1 MFLVALLA
9 AAVFHAQTP
18 SPTPSATNVSEL
30 TLAAPQTIAEI
41 DAGKLTGEPG
51 RLAWSP
57 DGSQFYLQTVE
68 RDKRGNVKSAKH
80 YLISTADKSVKK
92 VDLEPAWAS
101 KYWVWKSDKASP
113 AAPAF
118 TFTVDK
124 HEEVKR
130 AVSAPTGGDLARG
143 GTDVGGRGGS
153 GTSVSDA
160 AAAAYASQPVI
171 IYTLRLKGAGW
182 DWPVGEWSN
191 EAVTPGLN
199 YTWAPAPL
207 HAIAYAKR
215 GGGPLVLLDD
225 AGHRQELKGA
235 KAAVLPAWAD
245 DGKRIAWL
253 ERKDKK
259 KYDLMVAEVSLGKP

>member
-1 MFLVALLA
+1 MFFVALLA
-9 AAVFHAQTP
+9 AAVLHSQTP
-18 SPTPSATNVSEL
+18 SSAPSATNVSDL
-30 TLAAPQTIAEI
+30 MLAALQTITEI
-41 DAGKLTGEPG
+41 DTGKLTGEPG

-68 RDKRGNVKSAKH
+68 RDKLGNVKSAKH
-80 YLISTADKSVKK
+80 YLISTADKSVKR
-92 VDLEPAWAS
+92 VDLEPAWAL

-118 TFTVDK
+118 SFTVDK
-124 HEEVKR
+124 REEAKR

-143 GTDVGGRGGS
+143 GSDAGGRSNAGS
-153 GTSVSDA
+153 STSDA
-160 AAAAYASQPVI
+160 AAAAYASQPVT
-171 IYTLRLKGAGW
+171 IYTLRLKGPGW
-182 DWPVGEWSN
+182 DWPVGEWSD

-199 YTWAPAPL
+199 YTWAPAPM
-207 HAIAYAKR
+207 HAIAFAKR
-215 GGGPLVLLDD
+215 SGGPLVLLDD

-235 KAAVLPAWAD
+235 KAAVLPAWSD

-259 KYDLMVAEVSLGKP
+259 KYDLIVAEVSGR